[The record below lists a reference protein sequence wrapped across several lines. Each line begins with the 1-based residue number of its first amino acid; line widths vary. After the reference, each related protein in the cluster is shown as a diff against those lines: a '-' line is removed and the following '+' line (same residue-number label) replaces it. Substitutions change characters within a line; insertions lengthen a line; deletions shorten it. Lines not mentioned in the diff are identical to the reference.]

1 MQGRNFFLLGLCCSI
16 GCIPPQW
23 SYKTTP
29 ETSRGLKV
37 LRSAPQDSMAASFP
51 FILLSL
57 KAPRLLRQCVNKGYS
72 TREVSGIQRCSFLLC
87 GGEKAGDKYREK
99 TKILG
104 LPPWGQKQSDVNS
117 SNFSTNFTQLDFALH
132 TAPGEKWLWQNPSC
146 RYIPASAQITDRQL
160 EPGELYR
167 FRVDSHWFILLY

>member
-16 GCIPPQW
+16 GTSLWIPPSMELQNNPRNFQRTKAAQN
-23 SYKTTP
+23 SL
-29 ETSRGLKV
+29 SRLHGSIFSFYSSEPKGTQA
-37 LRSAPQDSMAASFP
+37 APTMC
-51 FILLSL
+51 
-57 KAPRLLRQCVNKGYS
+57 KYKGYS

-87 GGEKAGDKYREK
+87 GSEKAGDKYREK

-146 RYIPASAQITDRQL
+146 RYIPVSAQMTDRQL
-160 EPGELYR
+160 EPGEL
-167 FRVDSHWFILLY
+167 